1 VLRCQHT
8 IQGRTDYAEASPRCA
23 VLVSPR
29 AWETSADCTK
39 NALDRLLA
47 GFGHAGGR
55 KRRDDYGRVHRPFQ
69 HGASLPR
76 RLRRSKIDP
85 HLLIF
90 DSLKWALIK
99 SSLILGNDLSKMDDL
114 TLSILSNQVRL
125 DSSTLS
131 SAQNDL
137 TKRRLRG
144 ATGHHRYPSEPSRRS
159 KPPVAHLGRSRSG
172 PDLEGRLA
180 GWGVRRGDRQ
190 LYAQGGLFFLPFL
203 PSLSI

>member
-1 VLRCQHT
+1 MLRCQHP
-8 IQGRTDYAEASPRCA
+8 IQGGTDYAEASPRCA

-29 AWETSADCTK
+29 AWETRADRIE

-47 GFGHAGGR
+47 GSGHAGGR

-69 HGASLPR
+69 HGASLPH
-76 RLRRSKIDP
+76 RLRRSETDP
-85 HLLIF
+85 HFLIF
-90 DSLKWALIK
+90 DPWKWALIK

-125 DSSTLS
+125 DSSTLF

-137 TKRRLRG
+137 TKRRLCG
-144 ATGHHRYPSEPSRRS
+144 ATGHHRHPSEPPRRS
-159 KPPVAHLGRSRSG
+159 KPPVTHLGRFQSG
-172 PDLEGRLA
+172 PGLEGRLA
-180 GWGVRRGDRQ
+180 GWGVRRGHRQ
-190 LYAQGGLFFLPFL
+190 LYAQGELFFLPFL